1 MRSQRIK
8 SVAPPVAPSRW
19 GLFFSAAGPGIFPAP
34 QSSGPS
40 CSERRPDRGTPQ
52 AHSPDRHRSAR
63 QGTQGKPRAPAIFL
77 QHSQCCRFLGLLRR
91 LGGTWPAADAPK
103 GRRRG
108 RSPPRTAHVQPA
120 GAPRSNPHP
129 QRYICHVGQRGKL
142 LATAA
147 RMRTPPIGCRWGTWL
162 GCRRRAKRDGRAEWA
177 GSKGPRGTQIPGGD
191 LIRSQRIKSVGHPGV
206 PQRYICHVG
215 KRGKLLA
222 RQCPPSRGTQ
232 GDRGTQGGT

>member
-1 MRSQRIK
+1 MCPGLAEVCPDQGKRAQNGLAGSKGPRGTQVPGGDLMRSQRIK

-91 LGGTWPAADAPK
+91 LGGTWP
-103 GRRRG
+103 
-108 RSPPRTAHVQPA
+108 
-120 GAPRSNPHP
+120 
-129 QRYICHVGQRGKL
+129 
-142 LATAA
+142 
-147 RMRTPPIGCRWGTWL
+147 
-162 GCRRRAKRDGRAEWA
+162 GCRRRARETPEAQPAPDR
-177 GSKGPRGTQIPGGD
+177 PRSARWGTQEQPTPPAIYLPRWPTWQIVGD
-191 LIRSQRIKSVGHPGV
+191 SRARLRLAGMSSSRRMGWLEGATGNTDP
-206 PQRYICHVG
+206 R
-215 KRGKLLA
+215 RGF
-222 RQCPPSRGTQ
+222 
-232 GDRGTQGGT
+232 D